1 MQFIFNTIAIIIACS
16 GFIWAILRIQQIN
29 HSIKTV
35 WPDWE
40 GIRSPLPLW
49 ILLGFSTVAAIV
61 GGLLSSPWNTEPRAQ
76 AHSEPE
82 PADGEAH
89 RKEIAH
95 LKELLA
101 EATRPQMLQSN
112 ARPQEEPIQGALSSS
127 KPTSQSPTSVQPKIP
142 LPETKAAPTTAELTV
157 DPRVETLSRSVIKAV
172 ISGSMKPLEPVADKT
187 LIDQFTINPFSFS
200 RLQIPLKS
208 RLEAGYTPTYMG
220 VLSSPIGMTYVWK
233 IETVNSG
240 PDILERLAIANGK
253 ITGFR
258 FDGIK

>member
-1 MQFIFNTIAIIIACS
+1 MQLILTTIAIILACS

-49 ILLGFSTVAAIV
+49 ILLGLSIIAAIA
-61 GGLLSSPWNTEPRAQ
+61 GGILAGQGEPEPQAL
-76 AHSEPE
+76 AHSESE
-82 PADGEAH
+82 STEGDAY
-89 RKEIAH
+89 RTEIAY

-101 EATRPQMLQSN
+101 EATRPQMLPRN
-112 ARPQEEPIQGALSSS
+112 ATPQEAPDQSTLSSNQ
-127 KPTSQSPTSVQPKIP
+127 PTPPAHTPDIPEIP
-142 LPETKAAPTTAELTV
+142 LPETKPTATTAVQIV
-157 DPRVETLSRSVIKAV
+157 DPRVEVLSRSVIKAV
-172 ISGSMKPLEPVADKT
+172 ISGSMKPLQPVAAKT
-187 LIDQFTINPFSFS
+187 LIDQFTINPFNFS

-220 VLSSPIGMTYVWK
+220 VLQSPIGMTYIWK

-253 ITGFR
+253 VTGFR